1 MEQRRVIKKLANI
14 LEESNISYHFDASTS
29 VFIHGIDF
37 EMDDID
43 IVFMYSEREKVKEVF
58 KDYKMSLSERVCE
71 IGLEYF
77 FIEVEG
83 QQVHCLFYE
92 SSQAINQDEFNK
104 DAEVLLIEGQKMMVQ
119 SLEFYLKYSKDKQK
133 LKPRIREYLAQG

>member
-1 MEQRRVIKKLANI
+1 MEQRRVIKNLANI
-14 LEESNISYHFDASTS
+14 LEQSNISYHFDASTS
-29 VFIHGIDF
+29 VLIHGIDF

-43 IVFMYSEREKVKEVF
+43 IVFMYSERERVKEVF
-58 KDYKMSLSERVCE
+58 KDYKMSSSKRVCD

-92 SSQAINQDEFNK
+92 SSKAINQDEFNK
-104 DAEVLLIEGQKMMVQ
+104 DAEVLLIEGRSMMVQ
-119 SLEFYLKYSKDKQK
+119 SLEYYLKYSKDKQK
-133 LKPRIREYLAQG
+133 LKPRIREYLAQR